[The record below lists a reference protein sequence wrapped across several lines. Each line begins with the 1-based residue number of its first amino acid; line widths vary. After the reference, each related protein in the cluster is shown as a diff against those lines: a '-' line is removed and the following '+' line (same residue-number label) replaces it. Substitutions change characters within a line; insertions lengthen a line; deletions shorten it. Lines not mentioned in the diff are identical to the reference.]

1 MCKRNQILS
10 VDIDRDQVPKWFHT
24 FRVTLEFA
32 DPISYDDAASIL
44 QQQLQKMC
52 DKGLEKNIRLEEDG
66 SKK

>member
-10 VDIDRDQVPKWFHT
+10 VDIDRDQVPKWLHT

-44 QQQLQKMC
+44 QQQLQEMC